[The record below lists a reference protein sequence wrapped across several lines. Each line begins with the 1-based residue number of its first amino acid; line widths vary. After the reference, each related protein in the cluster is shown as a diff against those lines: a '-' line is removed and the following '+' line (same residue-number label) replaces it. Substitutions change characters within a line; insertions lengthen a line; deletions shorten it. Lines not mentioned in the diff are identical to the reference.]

1 MRVKRGT
8 VRARKR
14 ARLLKHAKGFMW
26 RRKNV
31 YRLAK
36 EAVQHSFANMYIG
49 RKQRKRNMRRLW
61 IMQINA
67 AARAEGMTYGQF
79 IYALKEHNVT
89 LNRKQLANL
98 ARTEPE
104 SFKKVLETVKK

>member
-1 MRVKRGT
+1 MRIKRGT

-49 RKQRKRNMRRLW
+49 RKQHKRNMRKLW
-61 IMQINA
+61 IIQINA
-67 AARAEGMTYGQF
+67 AAREQGMTYGNF
-79 IYALKEHNVT
+79 IHALKQNNIT

>member
-1 MRVKRGT
+1 M
-8 VRARKR
+8 
-14 ARLLKHAKGFMW
+14 
-26 RRKNV
+26 
-31 YRLAK
+31 
-36 EAVQHSFANMYIG
+36 HSFANMYIG
-49 RKQRKRNMRRLW
+49 RKQRKRDMRRLW

-79 IYALKEHNVT
+79 IYALKKKDIT

-104 SFKKVLETVKK
+104 SFKKVLKTVKK

>member
-1 MRVKRGT
+1 M
-8 VRARKR
+8 RARKR

-49 RKQRKRNMRRLW
+49 RKQRKRDMRRLW

-79 IYALKEHNVT
+79 IYALKENNVG

-104 SFKKVLETVKK
+104 SFKKVIETIKK